1 MVEAVLVGTISSH
14 NHIELDP
21 IFIASPAATITE
33 EDIER

>member
-1 MVEAVLVGTISSH
+1 MWTNDVGYLTEY
-14 NHIELDP
+14 IETDP